1 MAGEWLYNRGVS
13 EAAQMVDF
21 RKPSA
26 IEALFNRAFGFLVG
40 LGIAPSYMQLLRVRG
55 RKTGRIYSSPV
66 NLLEFGGKPYLVAPR
81 GRTQWVRNAETAG
94 EIPLK
99 RGRAQ
104 RKYRLRPLSDEE
116 KPEILKLYLERHKS
130 AVQQYFPIPAGSPA
144 PAFRGIAN
152 NYPVLSCFPNSVS
165 QQNCELCVCGRLPRR
180 VSLQQ
185 IPYVSPDS

>member
-1 MAGEWLYNRGVS
+1 VS
-13 EAAQMVDF
+13 EVAQMAEF

-40 LGIAPSYMQLLRVRG
+40 LGIAPSYMQLLQVRG

-94 EIPLK
+94 EILLK

-116 KPEILKLYLERHKS
+116 KPEILKLYLDQYRS
-130 AVQQYFPIPAGSPA
+130 AVQRYFPVPAGSPA
-144 PAFRGIAN
+144 PSFRGIAN
-152 NYPVLSCFPNSVS
+152 NYPVF
-165 QQNCELCVCGRLPRR
+165 ELLPK
-180 VSLQQ
+180 
-185 IPYVSPDS
+185 